1 MQPSLS
7 FMILD
12 VRPQA
17 KTGKE
22 AREQFELIPNDEPG
36 SVVVKIREEIGHPVQ
51 MPHSVRVSQGP
62 ATMIHAGRITDCTCH
77 QVNGDQY
84 AGTVS
89 YEVPKLYRG
98 KFDYVAKRNGG
109 KWQITELSMSAY
121 KVHLVRG
128 EDGKW
133 NVK

>member
-1 MQPSLS
+1 M
-7 FMILD
+7 
-12 VRPQA
+12 
-17 KTGKE
+17 
-22 AREQFELIPNDEPG
+22 
-36 SVVVKIREEIGHPVQ
+36 Q
-51 MPHSVRVSQGP
+51 MPHSVGVSQGP

-109 KWQITELSMSAY
+109 KWQITRT
-121 KVHLVRG
+121 VHVGLQGPFGPRRRRKMEREVTAPTPG
-128 EDGKW
+128 NKW
-133 NVK
+133 GPGTLWVPWKLNRLFSYGL